1 VVLVCDAECL
11 THQAKGPRIVE
22 PAGEDGGS
30 REMAGREMNEQPC
43 PACGEVVRECPVA
56 LVAAV
61 ACPGCGRVLWCFG
74 GENLFVPP
82 AKVVRH
88 FAEQLGISEEELLR
102 RPAALFPKGTES
114 LEVVELILE
123 LESEGED
130 G

>member
-1 VVLVCDAECL
+1 
-11 THQAKGPRIVE
+11 
-22 PAGEDGGS
+22 
-30 REMAGREMNEQPC
+30 MAGREMNEQRC
-43 PACGEVVRECPVA
+43 PSCSEVVRECPVA

-61 ACPGCGRVLWCFG
+61 RCPGCGRVLWSFG

-88 FAEQLGISEEELLR
+88 FAERLGISEEELLQ

-114 LEVVELILE
+114 LEVVEVILE
-123 LESEGED
+123 LESEGKN